1 MNFWCSSS
9 SSLERRVSSFLYK
22 INTHKKKTTTQREK
36 RRKKKEEETKEEE
49 DRRRKEEEDD
59 RREIAQHRD
68 GSYFIFTIHIYI
80 DNYIISTIFKIF
92 AINSFFC
99 I

>member
-1 MNFWCSSS
+1 MFFFYQG

-22 INTHKKKTTTQREK
+22 INTQKKNNNTK
-36 RRKKKEEETKEEE
+36 RKKKKEEETKEEE

-92 AINSFFC
+92 AINSFC